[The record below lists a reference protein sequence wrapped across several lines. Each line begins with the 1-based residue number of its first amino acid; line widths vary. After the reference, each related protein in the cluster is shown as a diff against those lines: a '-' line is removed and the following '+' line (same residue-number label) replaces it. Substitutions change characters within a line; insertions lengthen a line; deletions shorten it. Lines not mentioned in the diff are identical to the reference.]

1 MNIESVK
8 ERITAL
14 ESAGELTIK
23 ERIYLYSM
31 KEYIALE
38 EQVKQLAAENAW
50 PRIQDRDLDALIR
63 FNETCEDG
71 EGYDIG
77 EEAMNRLV
85 EIGLCRKGDRRVR
98 WITPF
103 GQWVIDAREGE
114 INLEPLRT
122 ESDVNAD
129 FSAHIAQL
137 RSQSA
142 PSPEVDD
149 ASDIEPFG
157 FVRRSGDQVVID
169 VNGDPH
175 IKDGMPVY
183 TRQSEQVKGVQS

>member
-8 ERITAL
+8 ERIASL
-14 ESAGELTIK
+14 EVAGELTIK

-31 KEYIALE
+31 KEHIALAEENSIMRKLLPGYVSVPATDNFLASLRAEGVEMFAKYIALYSSN
-38 EQVKQLAAENAW
+38 AE
-50 PRIQDRDLDALIR
+50 RHALS
-63 FNETCEDG
+63 F
-71 EGYDIG
+71 
-77 EEAMNRLV
+77 A
-85 EIGLCRKGDRRVR
+85 
-98 WITPF
+98 
-103 GQWVIDAREGE
+103 
-114 INLEPLRT
+114 
-122 ESDVNAD
+122 
-129 FSAHIAQL
+129 AQL

-175 IKDGMPVY
+175 IKDGMPVF
-183 TRQSEQVKGVQS
+183 TRQSEQVNGGEL